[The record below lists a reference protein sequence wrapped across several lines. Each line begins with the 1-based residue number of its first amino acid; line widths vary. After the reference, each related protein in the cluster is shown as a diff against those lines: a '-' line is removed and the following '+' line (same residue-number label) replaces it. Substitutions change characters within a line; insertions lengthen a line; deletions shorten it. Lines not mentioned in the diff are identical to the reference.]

1 MTIRTVTC
9 PTCRRDVIWD
19 NSNPYRPFCSKR
31 CRTADL
37 GAWAEERY
45 SITGAIC
52 HPDDDNDEQP
62 VDEPS

>member
-1 MTIRTVTC
+1 MTIRIVAC

-19 NSNPYRPFCSKR
+19 TNNPYRPFCSKR

-45 SITGAIC
+45 SITSATC

-62 VDEPS
+62 ADGAS

>member
-1 MTIRTVTC
+1 MTIRTVAC

-19 NSNPYRPFCSKR
+19 ARNPYRPFCSKR

-45 SITGAIC
+45 SIASR
-52 HPDDDNDEQP
+52 HPDDGDDEQP
-62 VDEPS
+62 VDGSA